1 MAEMSTYPAD
11 VDSKRLAENV
21 ALDYI
26 GEKIGASLGTV
37 VRPQQNA
44 IYVTGLG
51 SISNFGASGLG
62 ASVYRTAPPNP
73 ITVMP
78 QKLGLL
84 RTIFQ
89 RKQAGSVPPIKAMVA
104 APTKAQWPITVYNEA
119 LASQAKVFRS
129 YEPTGMRTVMHT
141 WAPKPKPSAEI
152 RELWRAIVEKFF
164 EMRVQELAA
173 EEAVQGR
180 WVDGGLSHPP
190 LQNVQTVR
198 VRLNLIGPLPPRIAY
213 DPDRE

>member
-26 GEKIGASLGTV
+26 GEKVGASLGTV
-37 VRPQQNA
+37 VRPQQSA

-51 SISNFGASGLG
+51 SISNFGASGLR

-73 ITVMP
+73 IAMMP

-89 RKQAGSVPPIKAMVA
+89 RKQAGPVPPTRAMVA
-104 APTKAQWPITVYNEA
+104 APTKAKWPITVYNEA

-129 YEPTGMRTVMHT
+129 YEPTGMRMVMHT
-141 WAPKPKPSAEI
+141 WAPEPKPSAEI
-152 RELWRAIVEKFF
+152 RELWREIVEKVF